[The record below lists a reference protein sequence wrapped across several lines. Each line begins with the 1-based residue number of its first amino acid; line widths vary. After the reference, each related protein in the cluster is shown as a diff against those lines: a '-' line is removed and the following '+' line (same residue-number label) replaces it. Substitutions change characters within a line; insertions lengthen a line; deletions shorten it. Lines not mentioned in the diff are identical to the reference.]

1 MFMERDEP
9 GFRPEFLPLTFLTK
23 ILLDVED
30 RGIYSENAS
39 FVSTSETSLLNSQA
53 KLCVYCVCSVWGS
66 DGNRGVEEGCC
77 QDSESI
83 PSLHVLHETGAPQRA
98 LVHDSCLSLLSSL
111 RLTSDQNPPQPS
123 LRPPRSL

>member
-53 KLCVYCVCSVWGS
+53 KLCVYCVCTVCGCLMVCLFGAAALNPFEEQENV
-66 DGNRGVEEGCC
+66 DARFVEETALKQTLILMGF
-77 QDSESI
+77 QDK
-83 PSLHVLHETGAPQRA
+83 
-98 LVHDSCLSLLSSL
+98 
-111 RLTSDQNPPQPS
+111 
-123 LRPPRSL
+123 